1 MITKM
6 WKKSILKNVLMLT
19 SLVGFIFFLNQ
30 TISLYNELKDR
41 KINFMVSKNKVGHIE
56 LTASVLMEGNTW
68 RYFRGIPFIEIYGV
82 DFSCFF
88 KNGGLLFVENKT
100 EYGVE
105 CVCVEEEFVK
115 LLKCDMCNE
124 TVKSDCKNGYRII
137 PSSVKY
143 QVLKGQKFV
152 NTKKSKS
159 LNYRRGVNN
168 ITIVLKNFSET
179 NGVSGK
185 LIFVA
190 LNNRILLIY
199 PILGAVFFGALL
211 LFLLG
216 FCLLNLINK
225 NFKLYKK

>member
-1 MITKM
+1 
-6 WKKSILKNVLMLT
+6 
-19 SLVGFIFFLNQ
+19 
-30 TISLYNELKDR
+30 
-41 KINFMVSKNKVGHIE
+41 
-56 LTASVLMEGNTW
+56 
-68 RYFRGIPFIEIYGV
+68 
-82 DFSCFF
+82 
-88 KNGGLLFVENKT
+88 
-100 EYGVE
+100 
-105 CVCVEEEFVK
+105 
-115 LLKCDMCNE
+115 MCNE
-124 TVKSDCKNGYRII
+124 TVNSDCKNSYRII

-152 NTKKSKS
+152 DVKKSKS
-159 LNYRRGVNN
+159 LNYRHGVNN